1 MKKNTNEIEITLED
15 LKKIK
20 VPYKTKVAEVIDLIG
35 TNKKDILAVK
45 VNNEVR
51 GYEYELVKDSIFEF
65 VKFNSDDGYR
75 IYTRTLKMVLYMALT
90 KLYSTSRI
98 EFIATINKDQYFM
111 AKNFEITEEKI
122 NNIKKEMQKIIDSD
136 YELVKRSVQY
146 EEAQVLYTASND
158 ECKLQSLKS
167 RLKSYIT
174 MYFCNGMYNHF
185 YGILAPSTGYIKK
198 FDLKL
203 YKDGGILII
212 PDTDMSIEKE
222 LKTSTIYDN
231 FIDYNKLNQKLG
243 LDTVGKL
250 NEEILKGKTTRIIQ
264 VAEAIHNRKLVELVL
279 DIEKRHDIKM
289 ILIAGP
295 SSSGK
300 TTFAQKLGVQLTLT
314 GYNPIKISMD
324 NYFKERKDNPIGSDG
339 KYDFET
345 IDAIDSKLFNEQMKD
360 LIAGK
365 KVELPEFNF
374 ITGEKEYKGKFLK
387 LEKNDILIIEGIH
400 ALNPILTT
408 FTPDKNKYKIYIA
421 PIATL
426 NIDSYTKVSSTDTR
440 ILRRMLRDYTTR
452 GHSVERTFDLWPNVK
467 KGEEKY
473 IFPFVDTVDF
483 IYNSSLIYEPCIIRS
498 YVQPLLLQI
507 TSDSPFYSESRR
519 LYEYLNNFIS
529 IDTSDIPIDSIM
541 REFIGD
547 GCFER

>member
-1 MKKNTNEIEITLED
+1 
-15 LKKIK
+15 
-20 VPYKTKVAEVIDLIG
+20 
-35 TNKKDILAVK
+35 
-45 VNNEVR
+45 
-51 GYEYELVKDSIFEF
+51 
-65 VKFNSDDGYR
+65 
-75 IYTRTLKMVLYMALT
+75 
-90 KLYSTSRI
+90 
-98 EFIATINKDQYFM
+98 
-111 AKNFEITEEKI
+111 
-122 NNIKKEMQKIIDSD
+122 
-136 YELVKRSVQY
+136 
-146 EEAQVLYTASND
+146 
-158 ECKLQSLKS
+158 
-167 RLKSYIT
+167 
-174 MYFCNGMYNHF
+174 
-185 YGILAPSTGYIKK
+185 
-198 FDLKL
+198 
-203 YKDGGILII
+203 
-212 PDTDMSIEKE
+212 MSIEKE

-483 IYNSSLIYEPCIIRS
+483 IYNSSLIYEPCVIRS